1 MTSTYWIT
9 AAALLA
15 AASCAAANDI
25 ASPPTNDTR
34 IVRDSGNPRPIRVVL
49 PAPWEPVTTSA
60 DTKAEK

>member
-1 MTSTYWIT
+1 MTSTYWFT
-9 AAALLA
+9 AAAFLA

-25 ASPPTNDTR
+25 APPTNDTR
-34 IVRDSGNPRPIRVVL
+34 ITRDSGNPRSIRVVL